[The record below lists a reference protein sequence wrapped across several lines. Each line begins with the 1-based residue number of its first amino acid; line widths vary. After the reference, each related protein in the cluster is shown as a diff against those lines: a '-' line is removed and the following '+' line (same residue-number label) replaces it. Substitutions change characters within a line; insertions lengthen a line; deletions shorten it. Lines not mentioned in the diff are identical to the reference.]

1 MAKKFKAVF
10 IMEDGEYKEI
20 TNEEH
25 QLRKAE
31 DEEYKRKYFIPVDDF
46 LMEVKYQ
53 KYKSFYREKEHEK
66 YIKKRDKKKGLILF
80 GELTEVLIAETKE
93 NAPQAIE
100 SKEYMEYMQK
110 LKELIGLLYKK
121 DRAVINAL
129 IFEKLTERQLAK
141 RMGISKP
148 VLHRKKVRI
157 LKKLKSLAQLLYD
170 IDENNRNCI
179 VNIC

>member
-46 LMEVKYQ
+46 LMEVTYQ

-80 GELTEVLIAETKE
+80 GELTEVTRQRESDQERFHCCCTAQK
-93 NAPQAIE
+93 AP
-100 SKEYMEYMQK
+100 
-110 LKELIGLLYKK
+110 
-121 DRAVINAL
+121 DRYYRGSV
-129 IFEKLTERQLAK
+129 
-141 RMGISKP
+141 
-148 VLHRKKVRI
+148 
-157 LKKLKSLAQLLYD
+157 
-170 IDENNRNCI
+170 C
-179 VNIC
+179 